1 MRVIKVFSA
10 LPALLALVACGNLST
25 APAPEPTPVEQAA
38 GSLGAEYAGLTVQA
52 YASALA
58 TDFFVGQAVVAEDG
72 TFALT
77 LPDDVPSE
85 YLASGS
91 EMFDCGNLPDFNTT
105 LFHNVNVDV
114 TGAMFV
120 PEGTST
126 ESMSSGHAVFIYS
139 DRAVEIDT
147 TCAATAAGAR
157 TAAADTTSIFRIS
170 LLLGWN
176 LVFYQQANDQVSY
189 EALNNPQLFLWL
201 TM

>member
-1 MRVIKVFSA
+1 MRVTKVFSA
-10 LPALLALVACGNLST
+10 LPVLLALVACGNVT
-25 APAPEPTPVEQAA
+25 TTPAPEPTPVEQAA
-38 GSLGAEYAGLTVQA
+38 GSLGTEYVGSTVVA
-52 YASALA
+52 YASPPAPGFL
-58 TDFFVGQAVVAEDG
+58 VGEAQVAGDG

-77 LPDDVPSE
+77 LPDDVPAE

-91 EMFDCGNLPDFNTT
+91 EVFGCGSLPDFNTT
-105 LFHNVNVDV
+105 LFHNMNVDA
-114 TGAMFV
+114 TAAMFV

-126 ESMSSGHAVFIYS
+126 DNMTSGHAVFIYS
-139 DRAVEIDT
+139 DRAVEIDA
-147 TCAATAAGAR
+147 TCAATAADVQ

-176 LVFYQQANDQVSY
+176 LVFYQQTNGQVSY